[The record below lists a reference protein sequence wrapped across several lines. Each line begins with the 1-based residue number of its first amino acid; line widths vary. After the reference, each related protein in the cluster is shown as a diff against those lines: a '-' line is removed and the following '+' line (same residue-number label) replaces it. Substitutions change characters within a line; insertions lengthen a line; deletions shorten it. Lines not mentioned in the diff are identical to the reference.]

1 MLDQPHTADV
11 RALESSEFY
20 VAEAATLLVQDPIVL
35 LYVSAIMAQRLNRA
49 NQALIELKSQIRA
62 GQPPNEISK
71 TVQKIEEMLGPSG
84 GNLTYGGYPYDPF
97 A

>member
-20 VAEAATLLVQDPIVL
+20 VAEAATLLVQDPMVL

-49 NQALIELKSQIRA
+49 NQALIELKGQIRA
-62 GQPPNEISK
+62 GQSPNEISK

>member
-1 MLDQPHTADV
+1 M
-11 RALESSEFY
+11 
-20 VAEAATLLVQDPIVL
+20 L

-71 TVQKIEEMLGPSG
+71 TVQKIEQMLGPSG
-84 GNLTYGGYPYDPF
+84 GNLAYGGYPYDPF